1 MAPSPFINNNMME
14 ETVNPIAKGLNEI
27 IINANPNIFDML
39 STTGKNLY
47 FPKGILSQGAEAKEK
62 AFQYNATI
70 GIATEHGVP
79 MHLPSI
85 MSYIP
90 LPPSES
96 LNYAP
101 SFGKPDLR
109 KRWKEMMLTKNPSL
123 AGKEISIPVVTNAI
137 THGLSVTAEMW
148 IDEDDVIL
156 LPDKI
161 WGNYTLVF
169 TVLRGVKIEQYPM
182 FSPQGGFNLRGFE
195 DAVQGRAGHGKKIVI
210 ILNFPNNPTGYTPTE
225 AEGKGIVE
233 IIREAA
239 EKGSNVVVLLDDAYF
254 GLFYDEHIM
263 RESLFAFLAG
273 AHPRIM
279 AIKLDAA
286 TKEIYVWGLRVGF
299 ITYGTIFE
307 GNAEEAYGALEKKTA
322 GAVRGTISNSPHLS
336 QSIVLGALN
345 SEHFSAEKEEKYGV
359 MRNRAERLKKVLAN
373 EKYRDAWDVYP
384 FNSGYFMCL
393 KLKSVDAEQL
403 RLHLLDK
410 YGVGVIS
417 LGSTDIRVAF
427 SCVEEKDIQDLFDL
441 IYQGVQDLQ
450 GA

>member
-1 MAPSPFINNNMME
+1 ME
-14 ETVNPIAKGLNEI
+14 EAVNPIAEGLNEI

-39 STTGKNLY
+39 STKGKSLY

-70 GIATEHGVP
+70 GIATEQGVP

-85 MSYIP
+85 MSSIP
-90 LPPSES
+90 FAPSES

-101 SFGKPDLR
+101 SFGKPELR
-109 KRWKEMMLTKNPSL
+109 KKWKDMLLTKNPSL
-123 AGKEISIPVVTNAI
+123 SGKEISLPVVTNAI

-169 TVLRGVKIEQYPM
+169 TVLHGAEIQQYPL
-182 FSPQGGFNLRGFE
+182 FSPQGGFNLHGFE
-195 DAVQGRAGHGKKIVI
+195 DAVQARAREGKKIVI

-225 AEGKGIVE
+225 AEGKGIVK
-233 IIREAA
+233 IILDAA
-239 EKGSNVVVLLDDAYF
+239 EKGSNMVVLLDDAYF

-299 ITYGTIFE
+299 VTYGTVFK
-307 GNAEEAYGALEKKTA
+307 GNAEDAYGALEKKTA

-345 SEHFSAEKEEKYGV
+345 SEHFSEEKEDKYRIMRKRAEKVTE
-359 MRNRAERLKKVLAN
+359 VLAK
-373 EKYRDAWDVYP
+373 ETYRDAWDVYP

-393 KLKSVDAEQL
+393 KLRSVDAEQL
-403 RLHLLDK
+403 RVHLLDK

-417 LGSTDIRVAF
+417 LGTTDIRVAF
-427 SCVEEKDIQDLFDL
+427 SCVEEKDIQELFDL

-450 GA
+450 RISGV